1 MLGKR
6 QRGSLLIAAIVLIV
20 VLSLLAATLT
30 SLFVGNIGA
39 GGEHLTSAQALYG
52 AESGLERAVFGY
64 KAGTTC
70 GGLIYSGSVGAGS
83 FTTTPSYNN
92 PASTT
97 LSAAI
102 NATDTTL
109 LVGST
114 AGYAASGRLRIESE
128 EINYAAITGNSFTG
142 VQRGLNGTL
151 AAGHA
156 VGVAVSQDQCGI
168 RSLGTAAS
176 AQRTVTQVAVTPQAM
191 MVYAKANGDGIPY
204 FRLWDGRAW
213 GPERQASNVNAS
225 IQWLVLKFART
236 RNEAILGT
244 VNSARELRVQVWDGT
259 SWGPTT
265 LVSTLVG
272 ADDNVRSFDIE
283 YESLSDRA
291 VMVFNHNN
299 VNRDPR
305 YRIWDGSVWSAEQVI
320 PAPTGDRP
328 RWIEVA
334 PHPHNN
340 TDDLA
345 LIFVDNQRHVYGMI
359 WTGTGWSNMGVTTT
373 WDTGANNP
381 DSRIVDVAYERQS
394 GHAVFIWADNNN
406 DRQYYRVWD
415 GTALTPRTLLTIANM
430 AGTGTWLKLAP
441 DPTSNRLMFGVQDDG
456 GDLNTA
462 LWTGAGWIIG
472 PRHDISTEAG
482 NDRNFDIVFESDL
495 GNAGRAWLIWGSQL
509 PGGGNDATFRREWDG
524 AAWGAPTQFGA
535 DAALV
540 QLIALPWTGTLL
552 AAIYQDSGST
562 SRDITEVHA
571 IGGGSAWSGESVI
584 WNGPTVNNPV
594 YERVVIAAQRYVPVT
609 AWFEIYP

>member
-1 MLGKR
+1 MTVDKR

-20 VLSLLAATLT
+20 ILSLLAATLT

-64 KAGTTC
+64 KGGTTC

-102 NATDTTL
+102 NATDTTIL
-109 LVGST
+109 AGST

-128 EINYAAITGNSFTG
+128 EMNYAAITGNSFTG

-213 GPERQASNVNAS
+213 GPERQASDVNPS
-225 IQWLVLKFART
+225 IQWMVLKFART

-244 VNSARELRVQVWDGT
+244 VNSARELRVQVWNGT
-259 SWGPTT
+259 NWGPTT

-272 ADDNVRSFDIE
+272 TDDNVRGFDVE

-291 VMVFNHNN
+291 VIVFNHNN
-299 VNRDPR
+299 ANPDPR
-305 YRIWDGSVWSAEQVI
+305 YRVWDGSIWSPDQVI
-320 PAPTGDRP
+320 TAPTGDRP

-334 PHPHNN
+334 PHPHHN
-340 TDDLA
+340 TNDLA
-345 LIFVDNQRHVYGMI
+345 LIFVDNQRDVYGMT
-359 WTGTGWSNMGVTTT
+359 WTGTAWNNMGVAAT
-373 WDTGANNP
+373 WDNGANNP
-381 DSRIVDVAYERQS
+381 DSRIVDVAYEQQS
-394 GHAVFIWADNNN
+394 GRALFIWADNNN
-406 DRQYYRVWD
+406 DRQYYRIWD
-415 GTALTPRTLLTIANM
+415 GSVLTPPTLLTIADM
-430 AGTGTWLKLAP
+430 AGPGAWLKLAP
-441 DPTSNRLMFGVQDDG
+441 DPASDRLMYGVQDDG
-456 GDLNTA
+456 DDLNTA
-462 LWTGAGWIIG
+462 FWTGAGWIVG
-472 PRHDISTEAG
+472 APEHDTGTEAG
-482 NDRNFDIVFESDL
+482 NDRNFDIVFETAPA
-495 GNAGRAWLIWGSQL
+495 NAGTAWLVWGN
-509 PGGGNDATFRREWDG
+509 GNNVSRRQWNPATNTW
-524 AAWGAPTQFGA
+524 AAAVTTFG
-535 DAALV
+535 DDTDLV
-540 QLIALPWTGTLL
+540 QLVALPQTGTLL
-552 AAIYQDSGST
+552 GAMYQDRFDSGT
-562 SRDITEVHA
+562 DDIREIHA
-571 IGGGSAWSGESVI
+571 VGGGSAWSGESVI
-584 WNGPTVNNPV
+584 WGGPTVNNPV

-609 AWFEIYP
+609 AWSEIYP